1 MESNQILK
9 KYGIQGGILYGAL
22 ASLIMLLM
30 SVFGSQN
37 NTVIS
42 IVGLVISIGI
52 VAWACMQF
60 KNENEG
66 YLSMSEG
73 IKIGLITGV
82 IGGLIY
88 AVYMYLHY
96 EIIYPNELITYQEE
110 ALLAVE
116 EQIESGAIQNPDEIE
131 MAKKAVVMMTSTFTL
146 ATLSLFT
153 QLFKAFIFGLGCGL
167 IFRNS

>member
-1 MESNQILK
+1 METNQVLK
-9 KYGIQGGILYGAL
+9 KFGIQGGILYGAL

-42 IVGLVISIGI
+42 IIGLALSIAI

-66 YLSMSEG
+66 NMSISEG

-96 EIIYPNELITYQEE
+96 EIIYPNELVAYQEE

-116 EQIESGAIQNPDEIE
+116 KEIDNGAIKDEEAE
-131 MAKKAVVMMTSTFTL
+131 MAKKAVVIMTSTFTL

-167 IFRNS
+167 IFRNN

>member
-1 MESNQILK
+1 MEPNQILK

-30 SVFGSQN
+30 SVLGAQN
-37 NTVIS
+37 NTLVS
-42 IVGLVISIGI
+42 IIGLALSIAI

-66 YLSMSEG
+66 FLSISEG

-110 ALLAVE
+110 ALLEVE
-116 EQIESGAIQNPDEIE
+116 KQIENGAIQQIEEIE
-131 MAKKAVVMMTSTFTL
+131 MAKKAVVVMTSTFTL